1 MSFSRIPSAGITG
14 LPISAPPGGSLAPGG
29 GATTRPGGPDG
40 LSARPVLARAQSMPP
55 RVRLPAGP
63 AARPSSAPAGAVHES
78 PDHATQEPT
87 PAPAVARTNES
98 RMNQLRGLRV
108 DPSAANGPAGGAA
121 PPEKPAA
128 ELPLNTFFTVDL
140 PPPAASGGGPEKL
153 KLNTSV
159 TVQPAGKMQGESTGG
174 AGTPGRPVTEPPP
187 GAPAASGGGGPD
199 KPGRV
204 HVDASVNI
212 EPPATGAGGPS
223 VPPQPPH
230 VMSEM
235 QMLQETQRLGMQQQA
250 DMQKM
255 AIENQV
261 LTARLK
267 LEMDLTT
274 AVTDFIKKQ
283 GEAIKHA
290 AAG

>member
-1 MSFSRIPSAGITG
+1 
-14 LPISAPPGGSLAPGG
+14 
-29 GATTRPGGPDG
+29 
-40 LSARPVLARAQSMPP
+40 MPP
-55 RVRLPAGP
+55 RVRLPRPPAAGGPSSPAGP
-63 AARPSSAPAGAVHES
+63 IHGS

-87 PAPAVARTNES
+87 SAPAAARANES
-98 RMNQLRGLRV
+98 CMNQLGGLPV
-108 DPSAANGPAGGAA
+108 DASAAKGPADGAA
-121 PPEKPAA
+121 LPAKPAA
-128 ELPLNTFFTVDL
+128 GLPHNTFFTVDL
-140 PPPAASGGGPEKL
+140 PPPAASGG
-153 KLNTSV
+153 
-159 TVQPAGKMQGESTGG
+159 A
-174 AGTPGRPVTEPPP
+174 
-187 GAPAASGGGGPD
+187 GPD

-204 HVDASVNI
+204 HVDASVDI
-212 EPPATGAGGPS
+212 EPPATAAGGPS
-223 VPPQPPH
+223 VPPHSPH